1 MKRLVPVLEEC
12 ILKGRL
18 RLLDVVVRD
27 GDVGG
32 GEGGNWDALRRLLGD
47 RDLEVG
53 RLLSSETLGE
63 MDGRLGCEG
72 VTDDLKDVTMKLW

>member
-1 MKRLVPVLEEC
+1 MKTLVPVLEEC

-27 GDVGG
+27 KDVGS
-32 GEGGNWDALRRLLGD
+32 GEGGNWDALRRVLGD

-53 RLLSSETLGE
+53 RLLALAKVDE
-63 MDGRLGCEG
+63 MNEDLSYEWGTSG
-72 VTDDLKDVTMKLW
+72 VTDITERL